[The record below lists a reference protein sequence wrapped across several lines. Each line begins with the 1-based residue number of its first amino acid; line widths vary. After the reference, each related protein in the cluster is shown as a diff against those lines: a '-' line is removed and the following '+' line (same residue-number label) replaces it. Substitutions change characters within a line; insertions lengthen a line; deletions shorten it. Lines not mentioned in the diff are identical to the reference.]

1 MDHNSAL
8 SLLPQNVKLI
18 PYDSLKPNQEYCI
31 FRNDPC
37 CPGENERKCKGTFIK
52 NENLVEIN
60 EVVSRFDNFG
70 INTSSKLFNYY
81 PAINPIDKF
90 TTQKFY
96 FFEKRNLP
104 SMEEKRMLQ
113 EMYWFMI
120 KKIFLEPKFRTEIL
134 GPGLEFIGSVNINAL
149 KPHFFKN

>member
-1 MDHNSAL
+1 MDHNSTL

-70 INTSSKLFNYY
+70 ITTSSNLLNNY
-81 PAINPIDKF
+81 PTINPNNKLI
-90 TTQKFY
+90 TQKFY
-96 FFEKRNLP
+96 FFEKRYLP
-104 SMEEKRMLQ
+104 SIEEKRMLQ
-113 EMYWFMI
+113 EMYWFMVQ
-120 KKIFLEPKFRTEIL
+120 KIFLEPEFREEIL
-134 GPGLEFIGSVNINAL
+134 GPGLEFIGSVNIYAL